1 MSQDRPDLGDLLS
14 TVQSFVERITPK
26 LAGEDRYHAQVAAYL
41 LAICGREIAVP
52 AGAAEVERRMIADF
66 LGRDGDL
73 PELTQALSA
82 EIRSGACDARWDD
95 TLALVLD
102 RTVAKVA
109 VVRPDHLA
117 AEHRH
122 GRG

>member
-1 MSQDRPDLGDLLS
+1 MTQDRPDIGDLLA

-26 LAGEDRYHAQVAAYL
+26 LTGEDRYHAQVAAFL

-52 AGAAEVERRMIADF
+52 AGAAEIARRMLADF
-66 LGRDGDL
+66 LGREGEL
-73 PELTQALSA
+73 PELTAALSA
-82 EIRSGACDARWDD
+82 EIRAGACDARWDD

-102 RTVAKVA
+102 RTIAKLA

-117 AEHRH
+117 PEHRH
-122 GRG
+122 GRD

>member
-1 MSQDRPDLGDLLS
+1 MTQDRPDIGDLLS
-14 TVQSFVERITPK
+14 TVQTFVERITPK

-41 LAICGREIAVP
+41 LSICGREIAVP
-52 AGAAEVERRMIADF
+52 SGAAEIERRMIADF

-82 EIRSGACDARWDD
+82 EVRSGACDARWDD
-95 TLALVLD
+95 ALALVLD
-102 RTVAKVA
+102 RTVAKVT

-117 AEHRH
+117 PEHRH
-122 GRG
+122 GR